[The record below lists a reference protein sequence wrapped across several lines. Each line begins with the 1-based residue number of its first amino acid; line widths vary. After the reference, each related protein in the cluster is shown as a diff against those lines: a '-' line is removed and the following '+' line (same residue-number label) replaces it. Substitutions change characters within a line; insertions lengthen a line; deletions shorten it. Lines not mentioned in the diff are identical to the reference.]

1 MFPQL
6 LCTNSGCPKAN
17 ECRRMKMVGSNFS
30 GSYAKFDTD
39 KDGNCLMFVPKPG
52 VAGRVGGGIV
62 EANPLS
68 QGLDWSAKSAPAKAP
83 EAQVAASAAPSG
95 HEAQPARPDSL
106 REEMRGSI
114 A

>member
-1 MFPQL
+1 
-6 LCTNSGCPKAN
+6 
-17 ECRRMKMVGSNFS
+17 MKMVGSNFS

-68 QGLDWSAKSAPAKAP
+68 QGLDWSAKAAPAKTP
-83 EAQVAASAAPSG
+83 EATTVPSASPSG
-95 HEAQPARPDSL
+95 HQAEPARPDSL